1 LRARGVRT
9 IVETGAGFGAAAMT
23 AEQTSRETAETLR
36 ARAAELRLEI
46 ADARRKIASL
56 QGLPAP
62 AGLPSRGRG
71 GEVDDARA
79 LTTRPIDVA
88 VPAAA
93 SEAIVAAIQT
103 RLATIGWA
111 RDEGDELVWK
121 SAGTS
126 AGISTSATEIRL
138 ARREDGATL
147 AVSTAMPSRR
157 APLLFGGAVA
167 VMGVAMATVIAFTT
181 RGASW
186 GLVGAVATPALVIG
200 PLIAALVSWR
210 RRRMTAEL
218 DRAAD
223 LLATDV
229 DAAASAQ
236 ATTRVRVPD
245 ETERESEHGQSEVEQ
260 QTVDERARTRGVSR

>member
-1 LRARGVRT
+1 LRPRCVRS
-9 IVETGAGFGAAAMT
+9 IVETGAGLGAAAM
-23 AEQTSRETAETLR
+23 AGEQTSRETAETLR

-62 AGLPSRGRG
+62 AGLPSRRRG
-71 GEVDDARA
+71 GEVDDTRA
-79 LTTRPIDVA
+79 QTTRPIDVA

-93 SEAIVAAIQT
+93 SEGIVAAIQT

-126 AGISTSATEIRL
+126 AGISTSATEVRL
-138 ARREDGATL
+138 ARGEEGATL

-167 VMGVAMATVIAFTT
+167 VMGVVMATVLAFTT

-186 GLVGAVATPALVIG
+186 GLVAAGAAPALVIG
-200 PLIAALVSWR
+200 PVIASLVSWR

-218 DRAAD
+218 ERAAD

-229 DAAASAQ
+229 DAAAAAH
-236 ATTRVRVPD
+236 ATTRVRVTD
-245 ETERESEHGQSEVEQ
+245 ETERENEHEQKAVE
-260 QTVDERARTRGVSR
+260 ERARARGVSR